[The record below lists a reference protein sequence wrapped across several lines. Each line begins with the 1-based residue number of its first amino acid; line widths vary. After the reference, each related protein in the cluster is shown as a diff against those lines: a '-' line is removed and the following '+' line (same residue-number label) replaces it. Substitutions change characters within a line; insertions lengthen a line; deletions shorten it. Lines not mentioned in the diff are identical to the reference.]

1 MTAAGTPAGL
11 APVLKAL
18 GLSGIL
24 DTVDARLAEARAG
37 TLGHAEFLQVLCEDE
52 LARRDAAKIARR
64 IRAARFPGQATL
76 EDFDFAYNPKL
87 PAAQIRDLARLE
99 FIAAGEGILAYGPVG
114 VGKSHLAA
122 ALGHQACR
130 RGHDVTFTTCSR
142 LLAELAGGHADRSFE
157 ARVRKLAKITVLI
170 VDDFA
175 MREFTAA
182 QADDLYELLSE
193 RLGRPGRSL
202 ILTSNRSPADWYPLF
217 PNAVVGESILDRVL
231 NTSHHLLLEGKSY
244 RPRRRPGRPGPAR
257 RPAPAMTKTVAAS
270 PPLTPEGC
278 RARAGGRAAQGY
290 GAAPPASRLLRI
302 ADATALRAGLDPGD
316 LYGPSGR
323 KHGQAPACPARGA
336 ARPMTP
342 CPSGPMTAPRI
353 DERRQQLH
361 HRHQDQVRNY
371 VIVPLGNYLIVCTVS
386 ASSPSSARMW
396 QACRRILRASDRAAR
411 LPSLRSLTCA

>member
-1 MTAAGTPAGL
+1 MTAAGTPGGL
-11 APVLKAL
+11 APALKAL

-24 DTVDARLAEARAG
+24 DTLDARLAEARAG

-52 LARRDAAKIARR
+52 LARRDAAKITRR

-76 EDFDFAYNPKL
+76 EDFDFGYNPQL

-142 LLAELAGGHADRSFE
+142 LLADLAGGHADRSFE
-157 ARVRKLAKITVLI
+157 ARVRKLAKITMLI

-182 QADDLYELLSE
+182 QADDLYELLTE
-193 RLGRPGRSL
+193 RIGRPGRSL

-217 PNAVVGESILDRVL
+217 PNPVVGESILDRVL

-244 RPRRRPGRPGPAR
+244 RPRRRPGRSGPGPA
-257 RPAPAMTKTVAAS
+257 
-270 PPLTPEGC
+270 
-278 RARAGGRAAQGY
+278 
-290 GAAPPASRLLRI
+290 
-302 ADATALRAGLDPGD
+302 
-316 LYGPSGR
+316 
-323 KHGQAPACPARGA
+323 A
-336 ARPMTP
+336 ARPP
-342 CPSGPMTAPRI
+342 
-353 DERRQQLH
+353 
-361 HRHQDQVRNY
+361 
-371 VIVPLGNYLIVCTVS
+371 
-386 ASSPSSARMW
+386 
-396 QACRRILRASDRAAR
+396 
-411 LPSLRSLTCA
+411 